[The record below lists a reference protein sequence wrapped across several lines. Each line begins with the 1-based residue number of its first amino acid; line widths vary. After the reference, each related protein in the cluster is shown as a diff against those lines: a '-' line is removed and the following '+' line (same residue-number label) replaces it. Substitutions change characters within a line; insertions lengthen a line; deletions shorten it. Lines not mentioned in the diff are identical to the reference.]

1 MPSPPSGAQHTIRHG
16 PYQATVT
23 EVGATLRSYTEE
35 GADILDGFVE
45 DEMSSAG
52 RGQILAP
59 WPNRL
64 EDGSYERYGKEAHAA
79 LDEPA
84 NANAIHG
91 LVRWLPWSV
100 RAEGPAHVELGCVVH
115 PQPGYPWRLEL
126 AVDYE
131 LRSEGLQV
139 TAAATNRSEGPA
151 PFGLGFHPYVKVAGT
166 VDDAEL
172 TVPAAR
178 RFVSDARGLPTAD
191 EAVADTEFDF
201 TTPRRIGT
209 TRLDTGFTDLS
220 RDDDGRARVVVT
232 DGGRTVTVWAGRGFD
247 HLMVYTGDTLEPALR
262 RRRGIAIEPMTC
274 PPNALRTGS
283 GVIRLQPEGSW
294 TGTWGIGT

>member
-1 MPSPPSGAQHTIRHG
+1 MPSPPSGAQHTIHHG
-16 PYQATVT
+16 PYEATVT
-23 EVGATLRSYTEE
+23 EVGATLRAFTQE
-35 GADILDGFVE
+35 GADIVDGFGE

-52 RGQILAP
+52 RGQVLAP

-64 EDGSYERYGKEAHAA
+64 EDGAYERYGEVARAA

-84 NANAIHG
+84 NGNAIHG
-91 LVRWLPWSV
+91 LVRWLPWTV
-100 RAEGPAHVELGCVVH
+100 RSEEPARVELGCVLH
-115 PQPGYPWRLEL
+115 PQPGYPWRLDL
-126 AVDYE
+126 AVSYE
-131 LRSEGLQV
+131 TGSAGLQV
-139 TAAATNRSEGPA
+139 TTTATNMSDGPA
-151 PFGLGFHPYVKVAGT
+151 PFGLGFHPYVKVAST

-172 TVPAAR
+172 TIPAIR

-191 EAVADTEFDF
+191 EAVSDTEFDF

-209 TRLDTGFTDLS
+209 TQLDTGFTDLT
-220 RDDDGRARVVVT
+220 RDDDGRARVVVV
-232 DGGRTVTVWAGRGFD
+232 DGERTVTVWAGRGFD

-294 TGTWGIGT
+294 TGSWGIET